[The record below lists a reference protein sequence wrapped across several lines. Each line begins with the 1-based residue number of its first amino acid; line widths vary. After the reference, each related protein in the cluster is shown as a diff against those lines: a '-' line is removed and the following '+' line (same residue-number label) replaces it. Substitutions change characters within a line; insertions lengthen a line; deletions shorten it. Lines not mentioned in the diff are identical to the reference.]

1 MLTIMNCLGD
11 SLRNRLKNV
20 LEQWA
25 EYKCEEQILEFTKFF
40 FHLGLAFPFGSILSE
55 ISLLGHILVQTFLSD
70 WFLNKGCRETVT
82 FIP

>member
-25 EYKCEEQILEFTKFF
+25 EYKCEEQILEFTNFF
-40 FHLGLAFPFGSILSE
+40 FLLGLAFPFRSILSE
-55 ISLLGHILVQTFLSD
+55 ISLLGHILAQTFLSD
-70 WFLNKGCRETVT
+70 WFLNKGCREIVT